1 MPSYV
6 ITGVSRGLGYEFLRQ
21 YSSEP
26 ESLVIG
32 LVRNKAETDKKVSED
47 PDLKTRSNI
56 HILQADIT
64 DYNALKQAAADT
76 AKFTGG
82 SVDCLIANAGYV
94 PKFDA
99 VDGIGDLGDSPE
111 ELTKTMRDL
120 FEINVLGN
128 IHFFNLFMPLILKGE
143 VKKVI
148 TITSGYG
155 DIEITK
161 NFDLEASPL
170 YSVSKAAANMVIAKF
185 SAQYKKD
192 GILFLSV
199 CPGVAEVGHFSGLTE
214 RQQQRVGAVAAKFME
229 YAPHWK
235 GPQTPEQS
243 VAAVRSV
250 IANASIE
257 KGNGGDYVSHFGNKQ
272 WL

>member
-1 MPSYV
+1 MLMYV
-6 ITGVSRGLGYEFLRQ
+6 QIRPQ
-21 YSSEP
+21 
-26 ESLVIG
+26 
-32 LVRNKAETDKKVSED
+32 
-47 PDLKTRSNI
+47 
-56 HILQADIT
+56 Q
-64 DYNALKQAAADT
+64 QAAADT
-76 AKFTGG
+76 AKITGG

-94 PKFDA
+94 PKFDV
-99 VDGIGDLGDSPE
+99 VDGIGDLYAPPPGSRFVATTCKTDMDNNRGDSPE

-161 NFDLEASPL
+161 NFDLEAAPL

-199 CPGVAEVGHFSGLTE
+199 CPGVAEVGHFSGRTLHPNCFCFPFRSSISIGFAASLT
-214 RQQQRVGAVAAKFME
+214 K
-229 YAPHWK
+229 
-235 GPQTPEQS
+235 
-243 VAAVRSV
+243 
-250 IANASIE
+250 
-257 KGNGGDYVSHFGNKQ
+257 
-272 WL
+272 L